1 MKQTKR
7 LRGICTECGSPIEFP
22 AEMIGGTAQCLRCR
36 KQTQLLL
43 ASPPR
48 EPSVPRKAVIWTV
61 VTVAILVL
69 GAILLMVGLKRLED
83 LAAHQKKQ
91 PGAAQ
96 DGKVTNTV
104 PPARR

>member
-22 AEMIGGTAQCLRCR
+22 AEMIGGMAQCLRCR

-48 EPSVPRKAVIWTV
+48 EPSVSRKAVIWTV

-83 LAAHQKKQ
+83 LAGRQKKQ

-96 DGKVTNTV
+96 DGTVTNTV
-104 PPARR
+104 PPPRR